1 MRCGSP
7 LLNVASAL
15 LALFGATRL
24 APRLQAQESPNQ
36 EPPAQDSRP
45 ATPRAPDRELLVL
58 PILRDALGKV
68 PGQSSS
74 LGYPPHQN
82 AFRFPG
88 CGNGRELFEGLVNEP
103 LDALFRAY
111 DLTPRPKVRLVGDRL
126 DARLDGYD
134 PVRRL
139 GWKVVGFSSIDLD
152 NEDEFSRLTCATTVF
167 VATPPGVPNDNMALL
182 LEAIDWLNTHTDG
195 VDVPTGGLA
204 WLRVQS
210 AAVPLPLGAAGVE
223 GPDERGIVRFR
234 LAAAAT
240 WNIDSRNLVWQER
253 RGPFARHQDVLAT
266 SSTPLQAP
274 QSTAGAPT
282 IAQLELRVVQALPLV
297 GTLRQTTTVPGVADA
312 TRGERATFVLPSTF
326 DAAAPFTIDVQ
337 LAPGHYELRPWLH
350 VGLPAR

>member
-126 DARLDGYD
+126 DVRLDGYD

-139 GWKVVGFSSIDLD
+139 GWKVVGLSAIDLD
-152 NEDEFSRLTCATTVF
+152 KEDELDRLTCATTVF
-167 VATPPGVPNDNMALL
+167 LAKPPAEPGDNMALL
-182 LEAIDWLNTHTDG
+182 FEAIEWLNTHTDG
-195 VDVPTGGLA
+195 VDVTTGGLA

-210 AAVPLPLGAAGVE
+210 AAVPLPAGAAAVE

-234 LAAAAT
+234 LEGAT
-240 WNIDSRNLVWQER
+240 IWNIDSRNLVWQER
-253 RGPFARHQDVLAT
+253 RGPFARGHDVLAT
-266 SSTPLQAP
+266 PSSPLQAP
-274 QSTAGAPT
+274 QSTAGHPT
-282 IAQLELRVVQALPLV
+282 IVQLELRVVKAAPLV
-297 GTLRQTTTVPGVADA
+297 GTLRQAINPSGVADA
-312 TRGERATFVLPSTF
+312 TRGKRATFVSPSMF
-326 DAAAPFTIDVQ
+326 DAASPFTIDVQ